1 MSIVDYSSYSKFL
14 FCPWAWYENYENQMQ
29 LRYVG
34 QRSDPLCLGSL
45 VHNALDNFAK
55 TGKPFVDEDT
65 IRENNPTPDTMAMAE
80 VLVVGYLRKYPKEYW
95 PTERAEQPLKFPLS
109 CCDYSQGP
117 NCSKCGYDAG
127 DIPGNTPNP
136 CNALFGLAKLDG
148 YFYVPEDT
156 TIESGLDGY
165 TLTLSRGWWGK
176 EYKTKAHGRNRAEW
190 IKEWQTKRQ
199 ADFQILALKHLLESA
214 DAPKLARYAHGYDM
228 NMTPQGILICVLEK
242 PHEYVPKRKCAKCR
256 GDYDLQLYR
265 PMEHGFA
272 CPACD
277 TVQELSPYIPKVP
290 KIPEYFRVTTTRNS
304 EQLSVAKR
312 EITAVAIRMDRM
324 RMEGMEVEQPNRD
337 ACVNNVYRRQC
348 AYMEPHTYGGT
359 TATDARYE
367 KVDATKY
374 RGLVDIT

>member
-65 IRENNPTPDTMAMAE
+65 IRENNPTPDTMVMAE
-80 VLVVGYLRKYPKEYW
+80 VLVVGYLRKYPKEHW
-95 PTERAEQPLKFPLS
+95 PTERAEQPLQFPLIE
-109 CCDYSQGP
+109 G
-117 NCSKCGYDAG
+117 GFVG
-127 DIPGNTPNP
+127 DKYLDNNYTIN
-136 CNALFGLAKLDG
+136 GLAKLDG

-176 EYKTKAHGRNRAEW
+176 EFKTKAHGRNRAEW

-199 ADFQILALKHLLESA
+199 ADFQILALQEHLRLNEKHMDRLDGL
-214 DAPKLARYAHGYDM
+214 
-228 NMTPQGILICVLEK
+228 NTTVQGILICVLEK

-290 KIPEYFRVTTTRNS
+290 KIPEYFRVTATRDS

-324 RMEGMEVEQPNRD
+324 RGEGMEVEQPNRD

-367 KVDATKY
+367 KIDATKY

>member
-1 MSIVDYSSYSKFL
+1 MTVDYSSYSKFL
-14 FCPWAWYENYENQMQ
+14 FCPWAWYENYINQMQ

-55 TGKPFVDEDT
+55 TGKPFVDEAALG
-65 IRENNPTPDTMAMAE
+65 ENNPTPDTMAMAE

-95 PTERAEQPLKFPLS
+95 PTERAEQPLKFDLN
-109 CCDYSQGP
+109 Y
-117 NCSKCGYDAG
+117 G
-127 DIPGNTPNP
+127 DHE
-136 CNALFGLAKLDG
+136 GLAKLDG

-199 ADFQILALKHLLESA
+199 ADFQILALQE
-214 DAPKLARYAHGYDM
+214 KLKQEQFHTNGDFHGE
-228 NMTPQGILICVLEK
+228 TTVQGILICVLEK

-290 KIPEYFRVTTTRNS
+290 KIPEYFRVAAVRNE
-304 EQLSVAKR
+304 EQLMVAKR
-312 EITAVAIRMDRM
+312 EITAVAIRMERM
-324 RMEGMEVEQPNRD
+324 RVEGMEVEQPNRD

-359 TATDARYE
+359 TATDTRYE
-367 KVDATKY
+367 KMDATKY
-374 RGLVDIT
+374 RGLVDIV